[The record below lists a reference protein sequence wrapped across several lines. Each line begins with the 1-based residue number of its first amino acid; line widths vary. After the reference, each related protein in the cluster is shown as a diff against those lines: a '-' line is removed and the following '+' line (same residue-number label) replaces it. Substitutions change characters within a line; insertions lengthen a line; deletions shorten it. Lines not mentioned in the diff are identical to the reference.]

1 MRPIR
6 ALRAV
11 RRIEISQ
18 QKTIAA
24 SRHIRRLHVTT
35 KNGTDGVFKELT
47 EMRVRTPWVEALR
60 KKEEEGIDPT
70 KTSSIPATPSDRYL
84 TPKRMADS
92 YHRVVIPL
100 AQDPWLLDNY
110 LNASGHI
117 RLGTI
122 FMDLDALSGVIA
134 YKHTG
139 ESVTTVTAAVD
150 RITINHPLRELCD
163 LELSGQVTFAT
174 GRSSMEISIQVAKAP
189 SGGASVQKE
198 DVLMT
203 CAFTMVSLDPNTK
216 KPVAISPVKIETEE
230 EKRLFDLGEKNYNTK
245 KARAKTGLRK
255 QTPNDEESDLIHA
268 MWLRQLDYHDP
279 NNPLRKPPNT
289 HYMST
294 TTLSSSQIMQP
305 QYRNRHNFMIF
316 GGYLLKTTFEL
327 AFCAAA
333 AFSHSRP
340 TFLSLDPS
348 TFDNPVPV
356 GSVLYLKATV
366 AYTEPAAAA
375 KDEGGPDNPSTRVQ
389 IRIDSKVRDI
399 EHGSTKPTGQFNYTF
414 LVERDISVM
423 PQTYEEFMI
432 WVDARRRAERV
443 RGSIDGG
450 SGEERTSIGGKKG
463 GGKDDG
469 RGVRVME

>member
-1 MRPIR
+1 
-6 ALRAV
+6 
-11 RRIEISQ
+11 
-18 QKTIAA
+18 
-24 SRHIRRLHVTT
+24 
-35 KNGTDGVFKELT
+35 
-47 EMRVRTPWVEALR
+47 MRVRTPWIEALK

-70 KTSSIPATPSDRYL
+70 QRSNTPATPSNRDL
-84 TPKRMADS
+84 TLKRMSDS

-110 LNASGHI
+110 LNANGQI

-134 YKHTG
+134 YNHTG

-150 RITINHPLRELCD
+150 RITINHPLKEICD

-189 SGGASVQKE
+189 EQGASVQKE

-216 KPVAISPVKIETEE
+216 KPVAICPVKVETDE
-230 EKRLFDLGEKNYNTK
+230 EKRLFAAGEKNYNIK
-245 KARAKTGLRK
+245 KDRAKTGLRK

-279 NNPLRKPPNT
+279 NNPLRKPPHT
-289 HYMST
+289 HYMSS

-316 GGYLLKTTFEL
+316 GGYLLKTSFEL
-327 AFCAAA
+327 AFCCAA

-348 TFDNPVPV
+348 TFENPVPV

-366 AYTEPAAAA
+366 AYTESAIDGTSNAQSADA
-375 KDEGGPDNPSTRVQ
+375 KNNNGEKRNEGSATRVQ

-414 LVERDISVM
+414 LVDRDISVM

-432 WVDARRRAERV
+432 WVDARRRAERG

-450 SGEERTSIGGKKG
+450 GMEGVGGGKKG
-463 GGKDDG
+463 KDDG
-469 RGVRVME
+469 KRVTE